1 MQKLIVKPVNKEL
14 CKISVEDRPSAKG
27 EVYWPTEMGT
37 EALERVYH
45 HFKSEHVASTLYAVK
60 SDEAVHFIETD
71 PELGKLLSAECEAS
85 NKPIEESVWEEAGV
99 LGMYILGGGLV
110 IAGLALNAFMWV
122 VIVVA
127 ATLFLGNKR

>member
-27 EVYWPTEMGT
+27 EDYWPTENGT
-37 EALERVYH
+37 EVLERVYH
-45 HFKSEHVASTLYAVK
+45 HFKSEHVASTLYAVPPH
-60 SDEAVHFIETD
+60 EAVEFIEHD

-85 NKPIEESVWEEAGV
+85 NKPKQEPMWKEVGV
-99 LGMYILGGGLV
+99 MALWGLGITMI
-110 IAGLALNAFMWV
+110 IAGAALNAFMWV

-127 ATLFLGNKR
+127 ATLFMGNKR